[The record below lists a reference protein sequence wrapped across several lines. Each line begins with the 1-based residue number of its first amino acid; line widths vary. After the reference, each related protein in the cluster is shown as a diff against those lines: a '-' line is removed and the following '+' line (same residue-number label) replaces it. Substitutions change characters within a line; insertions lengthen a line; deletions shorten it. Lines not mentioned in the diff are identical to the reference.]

1 MAPNLAA
8 SQRQLIHDMIVSK
21 LLTAAQMADV
31 AGCSIRSVKYIR
43 SNLRSFGTVKAPWNG
58 AGRPRSIT
66 PSMLEALREHL
77 LEKPGLHLDEMV
89 VYLWDEFE
97 VLVTTSTISR
107 TLKSI
112 GWSKKT
118 CRPICNGRNPD
129 LRCLSNYQLSSH
141 TSHQR

>member
-21 LLTAAQMADV
+21 SLTAAQMADV

-66 PSMLEALREHL
+66 PSMLEALREYV

-89 VYLWDEFE
+89 VYLWDQAWQKYFWY
-97 VLVTTSTISR
+97 R
-107 TLKSI
+107 
-112 GWSKKT
+112 
-118 CRPICNGRNPD
+118 
-129 LRCLSNYQLSSH
+129 
-141 TSHQR
+141 